1 MAIGR
6 VVPWSSWEEWA
17 AVHRDLFADS
27 TSQKNTALYQVPSAT
42 TQTRNLQTYLR
53 DL

>member
-17 AVHRDLFADS
+17 AVYRDLFADNS
-27 TSQKNTALYQVPSAT
+27 SQKNMALYQVFSIT
-42 TQTRNLQTYLR
+42 TQTSTPTTHMREL
-53 DL
+53 